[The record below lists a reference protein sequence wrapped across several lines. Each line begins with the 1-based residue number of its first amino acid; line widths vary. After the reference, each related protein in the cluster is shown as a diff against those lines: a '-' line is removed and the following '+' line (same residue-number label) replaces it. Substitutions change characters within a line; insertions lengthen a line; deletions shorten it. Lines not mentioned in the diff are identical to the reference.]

1 MKSISLSEL
10 FTLLSD
16 SLKDISLK
24 LYSTNKNVSNN
35 KENQQ
40 QQEYVAGMKKLFF
53 DLETNFNKSQ
63 LETKISFNNF
73 HQTIR
78 QVNNNKSFIYFS
90 ILSIY

>member
-40 QQEYVAGMKKLFF
+40 QQEYVASMKKLFF

-63 LETKISFNNF
+63 LETKISLNNF
-73 HQTIR
+73 HQTIH